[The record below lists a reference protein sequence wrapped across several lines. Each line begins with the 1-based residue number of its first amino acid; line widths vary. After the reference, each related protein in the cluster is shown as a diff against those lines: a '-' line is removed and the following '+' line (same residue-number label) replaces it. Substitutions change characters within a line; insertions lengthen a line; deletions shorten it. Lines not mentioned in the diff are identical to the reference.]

1 MDKLQLLKQAIMNE
15 VEGYEFYRLAAEGAK
30 NPSTAGTFMTL
41 AKEEE
46 KHAEWLRT
54 YLDETMGKEALFE
67 LAVIP
72 APPSPEIFR
81 WDNIDE
87 EDVQRALT
95 VFSVG
100 MQMEKASAEF
110 YEKGAE
116 QFGEDAKLKE
126 LFLILMKWEQAHYEQ
141 FLAAYNE
148 LKDEFWAEQGFAPF

>member
-1 MDKLQLLKQAIMNE
+1 MDKLQLIKQAIMNE

-30 NPSTAGTFMTL
+30 NPSTAGTFLTL

-67 LAVIP
+67 LAILP

-81 WDNIDE
+81 WDKIEE
-87 EDVQRALT
+87 EDVQRAMT

-100 MQMEKASAEF
+100 MQMEKASFEF

-116 QFGEDAKLKE
+116 QFSDDPKLKE
-126 LFLILMKWEQAHYEQ
+126 LFLILARWEKAHYEQ
-141 FLAAYNE
+141 FLKAYNE
-148 LKDEFWAEQGFAPF
+148 LKEDFWAEQGFSRF